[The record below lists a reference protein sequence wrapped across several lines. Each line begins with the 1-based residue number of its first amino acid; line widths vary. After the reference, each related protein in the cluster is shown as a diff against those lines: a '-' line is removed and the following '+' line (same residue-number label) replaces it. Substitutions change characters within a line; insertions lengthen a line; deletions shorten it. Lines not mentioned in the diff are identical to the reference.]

1 MNALWHRRAVRHLVV
16 GLLPLLVVGPLVV
29 AVLAIRLAEVSG
41 PVRDATARATATV
54 LRTGLGP
61 DRRDLEVTWTDD
73 AGAARTSTVRAA
85 RAGDVPAGARIVLRY
100 RSGDPG
106 RVFVTG
112 DETSARVSDLISGI
126 VVAGLLTVGAAVASV
141 VHVAR
146 RLAAERRPATPRPV
160 SYARSRL
167 GLARRS
173 WLVVEDAGR
182 SWWVSVHWAP
192 GLEDLAPGTLVP
204 VHGRPSRDRVIVAE
218 VAGTPVWQ
226 AGRRRSGPPRGE
238 VDVTDRDSTDREGTG
253 PGASGPDGAD
263 RERTRRVGEVSLAH
277 HFRADA
283 ALLFG
288 APVLGLL
295 WAYVD
300 DGGRVSWLLA
310 TVLSAAALL
319 WLPTVRGSDP
329 T

>member
-1 MNALWHRRAVRHLVV
+1 MNALWHRRAVRHPVV
-16 GLLPLLVVGPLVV
+16 GLLPLLVLGPVV
-29 AVLAIRLAEVSG
+29 VVVLAIRLAEVSG

-54 LRTGLGP
+54 QRTGLGP
-61 DRRDLEVTWTDD
+61 DGRDLEVSWTDD
-73 AGAARTSTVRAA
+73 AGTARTSTVRAA
-85 RAGDVPAGARIVLRY
+85 RASDVPAGAQIVLRY
-100 RSGDPG
+100 QPGDPG

-112 DETSARVSDLISGI
+112 DETSARVSDLIFGI
-126 VVAGLLTVGAAVASV
+126 VVAGLLTVGAVVASA

-167 GLARRS
+167 GLTRRS

-182 SWWVSVHWAP
+182 SWWVSVHWEPA
-192 GLEDLAPGTLVP
+192 LEELAPGTLVP

-238 VDVTDRDSTDREGTG
+238 VHEDGTDQDRADQAGRAGARDV
-253 PGASGPDGAD
+253 PL
-263 RERTRRVGEVSLAH
+263 TR

-283 ALLFG
+283 ALVAG
-288 APVLGLL
+288 APILGLL

-300 DGGRVSWLLA
+300 DGGRLSWLVA
-310 TVLSAAALL
+310 TLLSGAALL